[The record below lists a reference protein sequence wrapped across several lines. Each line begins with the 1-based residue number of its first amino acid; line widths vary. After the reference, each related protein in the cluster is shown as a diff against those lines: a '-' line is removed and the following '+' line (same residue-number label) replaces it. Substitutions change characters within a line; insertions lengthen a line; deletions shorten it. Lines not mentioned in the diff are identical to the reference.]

1 MFLII
6 YIYILCQK
14 KNEKKNIKKSFPP
27 VKTAGT
33 EKKNQK
39 KNRPISQPVADCHVS
54 GVGLFPP
61 FETAGMGKR
70 TKKKI
75 PKMKVGHFGKFF
87 SKGVRLE
94 IFLGNRVGK
103 KKNSFYHP
111 PSYPYRY
118 NH

>member
-1 MFLII
+1 M
-6 YIYILCQK
+6 CQK
-14 KNEKKNIKKSFPP
+14 KNEKKILKSHSRQSKRREPKKKIKKKPSHQS
-27 VKTAGT
+27 AC
-33 EKKNQK
+33 
-39 KNRPISQPVADCHVS
+39 ADCHVS

-103 KKNSFYHP
+103 KKFFD
-111 PSYPYRY
+111 
-118 NH
+118 